1 VVRAVRP
8 ARAQA
13 DAASEAAADTKS
25 GRFGVARAARD
36 TREVVDTKEARLAA
50 VAPVVVDTQPM
61 VVVVADTRAAAQ
73 AARDMAQVRKQHRG
87 SSAAAPA
94 EVAVPMESTVARSAS
109 VHPQVADRECAHRS
123 YASARI
129 GASLR

>member
-1 VVRAVRP
+1 VA
-8 ARAQA
+8 
-13 DAASEAAADTKS
+13 
-25 GRFGVARAARD
+25 ARAAPD
-36 TREVVDTKEARLAA
+36 TQEVVDTKEARLEA
-50 VAPVVVDTQPM
+50 VAPEVVDTQRMVGVVVDTQ
-61 VVVVADTRAAAQ
+61 AAAR
-73 AARDMAQVRKQHRG
+73 AARDMAQVQKQHRG

-109 VHPQVADRECAHRS
+109 AHPQVADRECAHRS